1 MAGVRRVKTK
11 ASPATRLGKASK
23 KGVRDLFFRAKA
35 LFRRRKGL
43 NFIKRLLR
51 LRSRVFYKSLRL
63 RTFKKRPTFFPKSTS
78 VLPFSNPLRPLLPGW
93 AALGF
98 NLSEHEKLFFSSAK
112 TPSLTTLV
120 RSVSIMEKAALL
132 IYGSVEAPSKKR
144 RALVRGSLGTLIKGA
159 SGKAGQGPAQV
170 DGRGLVLN
178 FLSEDGFIEPWLT
191 INLAPLTLT
200 LAVLSTTA
208 KLM

>member
-1 MAGVRRVKTK
+1 MARR
-11 ASPATRLGKASK
+11 ASK
-23 KGVRDLFFRAKA
+23 RGVRDLFFRAKA

-43 NFIKRLLR
+43 NFIMRLLR
-51 LRSRVFYKSLRL
+51 LRSRIFYKSLRL
-63 RTFKKRPTFFPKSTS
+63 GTFKKKPTLFPKSTT
-78 VLPFSNPLRPLLPGW
+78 VLPFGNPLRPLLPGW

-132 IYGSVEAPSKKR
+132 VYGSVEAPSKKR
-144 RALVRGSLGTLIKGA
+144 KALVRGSLGTPTKGA
-159 SGKAGQGPAQV
+159 GGKAGQGPAQV
-170 DGRGLVLN
+170 DGKGLVLN
-178 FLSEDGFIEPWLT
+178 FISEDGFIEPWLT

-200 LAVLSTTA
+200 LAVLSSTA